1 MKSETPARPRS
12 TKTPKRRE
20 TLLRGIPVS
29 PGIAI
34 GPAFDTSEAPAEAPR
49 RRITTEAIEAERVRL
64 ADAVAFSR
72 KQVTKLKTRIAILPE
87 EAQEEIAP
95 LLDAHLLMLGNSRLI
110 RGARKRIETE
120 LLAAETAITDEAAAI
135 SDAILGTKDDDRA
148 GLSRRATEV
157 RDIARRV
164 TRNLTAT
171 PFRSLKN
178 LPEGCILIAEELT
191 PSDAALLDPAR
202 IAGVAT
208 DEGGARAT

>member
-1 MKSETPARPRS
+1 MKTETPARPR
-12 TKTPKRRE
+12 TAKTPRRRE
-20 TLLRGIPVS
+20 TQLRGIAVS

-110 RGARKRIETE
+110 RGARKRIESE
-120 LLAAETAITDEAAAI
+120 LLAA
-135 SDAILGTKDDDRA
+135 
-148 GLSRRATEV
+148 
-157 RDIARRV
+157 
-164 TRNLTAT
+164 
-171 PFRSLKN
+171 
-178 LPEGCILIAEELT
+178 
-191 PSDAALLDPAR
+191 
-202 IAGVAT
+202 
-208 DEGGARAT
+208 